1 VNPIDGLASLLPP
14 APPSRELPEHA
25 RHKADVLAAVAAD
38 ATSSRPRL
46 ILRRPAVW
54 RCLVPAS
61 AAVVVALVALLSVV
75 IPRLGPTQLGTQPS
89 IPVGV
94 QAGGAPGGPPH
105 GSQLPVTRHWSVPAA
120 SLRAVTVTT
129 TSGQVTITGGASGPA
144 VITATPRF
152 QGNAPVITSQIT
164 AGMLTVTAS
173 CPQEPDCQ
181 VSLILHVPAGMQVHA
196 RSDQGNVRLTG
207 LTGGAMATT
216 DQGNVTVTHLSGP
229 VIATTDQGDIDLT
242 TVGGTVTARTD
253 QGKISGVGL
262 TATRATLI
270 SQQGDVDAVFSVAP
284 RLVAASTQEGS
295 VYLRLPSTVT
305 YHVIASSQLGSRS
318 VSVPQSPGSA
328 HVVKASTQLG
338 SVTVTG

>member
-1 VNPIDGLASLLPP
+1 
-14 APPSRELPEHA
+14 
-25 RHKADVLAAVAAD
+25 
-38 ATSSRPRL
+38 
-46 ILRRPAVW
+46 
-54 RCLVPAS
+54 
-61 AAVVVALVALLSVV
+61 
-75 IPRLGPTQLGTQPS
+75 
-89 IPVGV
+89 
-94 QAGGAPGGPPH
+94 
-105 GSQLPVTRHWSVPAA
+105 
-120 SLRAVTVTT
+120 
-129 TSGQVTITGGASGPA
+129 
-144 VITATPRF
+144 
-152 QGNAPVITSQIT
+152 
-164 AGMLTVTAS
+164 
-173 CPQEPDCQ
+173 
-181 VSLILHVPAGMQVHA
+181 VSLILHVPAGLQVHA

-253 QGKISGVGL
+253 QGKISAVGL